1 MLIASATQKMIEFY
15 RGSCHDINH
24 FLKVWAFAKTI
35 GKLEGLD
42 SHTQTVLEL
51 TALVHDIACPLCREK
66 YGNTDGK
73 NQERRSEERR

>member
-35 GKLEGLD
+35 GD
-42 SHTQTVLEL
+42 EL
-51 TALVHDIACPLCREK
+51 
-66 YGNTDGK
+66 
-73 NQERRSEERR
+73 